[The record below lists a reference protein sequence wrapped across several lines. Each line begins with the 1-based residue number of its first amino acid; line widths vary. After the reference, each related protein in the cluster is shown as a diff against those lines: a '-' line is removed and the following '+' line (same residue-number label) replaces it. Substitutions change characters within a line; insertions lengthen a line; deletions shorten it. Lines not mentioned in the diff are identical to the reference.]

1 MHSFGGHFG
10 GFGGGKVLKG
20 TSYIAWNSKV
30 NINWSISMRVQRSKK
45 LSVLLVNIVACVNTD
60 YGYQSTG

>member
-1 MHSFGGHFG
+1 
-10 GFGGGKVLKG
+10 
-20 TSYIAWNSKV
+20 
-30 NINWSISMRVQRSKK
+30 MRVQRSKK